1 MIALSGRLFCYGTL
15 RLPQIMRAVIGRV
28 PGHRPAAAPGYACYA
43 VKGRPY
49 PALVPEEGAAASG
62 VLYEGLTRE
71 EIVKLD
77 DYEGPEYRRRLIG
90 IEAPGGQTVTAWG
103 YVWKARYRS
112 RLTSNEWDIKAFER
126 RDLPAYLSDLF

>member
-1 MIALSGRLFCYGTL
+1 MALSGRLFCYGTL
-15 RLPQIMRAVIGRV
+15 RFSPIIRAVIGRI
-28 PGHRPAAAPGYACYA
+28 PGHRPATAPGYACYA

-49 PALVPEEGAAASG
+49 PALVPEAGAAAAG

-71 EIVKLD
+71 EIVRLD

-90 IEAPGGQTVTAWG
+90 IEEAGGQRATAWG
-103 YVWKARYRS
+103 YIWKAQHRS
-112 RLTSNEWDIKAFER
+112 RLTSNEWDIKEFER